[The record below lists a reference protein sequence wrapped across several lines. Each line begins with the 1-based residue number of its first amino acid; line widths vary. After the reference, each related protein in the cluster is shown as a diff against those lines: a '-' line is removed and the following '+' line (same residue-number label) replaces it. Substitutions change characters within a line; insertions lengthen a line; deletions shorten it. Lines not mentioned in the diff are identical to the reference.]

1 MLNCASAARA
11 RVLARSSRIPA
22 VSSLASVRAVQQQRR
37 AESLSQRP
45 DSKHVS
51 FPGAVKSAFSH
62 DMKFELPST
71 YTALPTYRAVDQ
83 NGVVV
88 DESFKPDLSDEEVV
102 KLYTDMLTISI
113 MDLIMFDA
121 QRQGRISF
129 YMVSAG
135 EEAVCVGSASALAK
149 EDVIFCQYREQ
160 GVLKQRGYELSEFM
174 NQLFANQKDKGQ
186 GRNMPVHYGSRELN
200 VVSVLQ
206 KKYDRAR
213 YS

>member
-1 MLNCASAARA
+1 MLNCAASAARA

-22 VSSLASVRAVQQQRR
+22 VSSLASVRAVQQRR
-37 AESLSQRP
+37 AGSLSQRP

-71 YTALPTYRAVDQ
+71 YTALSTYRVVDQ

-88 DESFKPDLSDEEVV
+88 DESFQPDLSDEEVV

-200 VVSVLQ
+200 VVSVL
-206 KKYDRAR
+206 
-213 YS
+213 

>member
-11 RVLARSSRIPA
+11 RVLARSSRITA
-22 VSSLASVRAVQQQRR
+22 VSSLAPVRAVQQQRR